1 MKRPG
6 PPPKPTQLKIIRGN
20 PGGRD
25 LNEQEPH
32 PDRLDKAQAP
42 DYLCEAA
49 AKKWHQMVE
58 VLSRN
63 NVFTEM
69 DVDLLAIYCEAHA
82 IHLEASEKLRAGDAT
97 TTGQS
102 GYQAQ
107 SPWVTIR
114 DRAWK
119 TKQSIM
125 AEFGM
130 SPAARTRIN
139 VSTAP
144 RYGKKAQKSGLLDPL

>member
-6 PPPKPTQLKIIRGN
+6 PPPKPTRLKIIQGN

-25 LNEQEPH
+25 LNEFEPQPEH
-32 PDRLDKAQAP
+32 LNKTKAP
-42 DYLCEAA
+42 DYLCESATV
-49 AKKWHQMVE
+49 KWHEMVE
-58 VLSRN
+58 MLSRN
-63 NVFTEM
+63 DVFTEL
-69 DVDLLAIYCEAHA
+69 DIDLLAIYCEAHA
-82 IHLEASEKLRAGDAT
+82 AHLQASAELLTGEAT

-114 DRAWK
+114 DKAWR

-130 SPAARTRIN
+130 GPASRTRIN
-139 VSTAP
+139 VNAAP
-144 RYGKKAQKSGLLDPL
+144 RYGKKAKKGGLLD